1 MPNRPAEQKLM
12 PNPRWSSEASLFE
25 RALDCLPDGVLLI
38 REGRTI
44 VYANQAFARIW
55 NVPEGIIR
63 SKDDS
68 ALLPLVASQVADTA
82 AFVGEVERLYRS
94 PESSEDIVLLKDG
107 RVISRRSVAF
117 EEEGELQTR
126 AWIFTDITEVR
137 QGYVDPLTGLPNR
150 RAYARDYPK
159 SVLAQNDGLL
169 RSVAIMD
176 VDNFKNYNDIY
187 GHAAGDDVLRQI
199 GDILRAGLTRSDD
212 LVFRIG
218 GEEFLFSCRF
228 RKRSDV
234 AAFFEKIR
242 QGIRSSD
249 IAHLGNKPHNMVTA
263 SFGVAVFSGP
273 THPET
278 AFGKADANLYQA
290 KASGR
295 NQVVVDYACVD
306 PKAA

>member
-1 MPNRPAEQKLM
+1 MPNRPAVQKSM
-12 PNPRWSSEASLFE
+12 PNRRRSSEASLFE
-25 RALDCLPDGVLLI
+25 LALDCLPDGVLLI

-55 NVPEGIIR
+55 NVPDGVIR

-68 ALLPLVASQVADTA
+68 ALLPLVASQVVDTA

-94 PESSEDIVLLKDG
+94 SESSEDIVLLKDG

-117 EEEGELQTR
+117 EEEGALHTR

-137 QGYVDPLTGLPNR
+137 QGYVDTVTGLPNR

-159 SVLAQNDGLL
+159 SVLAQDDGLL

-176 VDNFKNYNDIY
+176 VDNFKNYNDTY

-199 GDILRAGLTRSDD
+199 GDILRTCLARSDD

-228 RKRSDV
+228 RKRSDI
-234 AAFFEKIR
+234 ASFFEEIR
-242 QGIRSSD
+242 RCIQSASIE
-249 IAHLGNKPHNMVTA
+249 HLGNIPYNAVTA

-273 THPET
+273 KQPEIV
-278 AFGKADANLYQA
+278 FNKADATLYHA
-290 KASGR
+290 KSSGR
-295 NQVVVDYACVD
+295 NKVIVDYMC
-306 PKAA
+306 

>member
-1 MPNRPAEQKLM
+1 MSARSVTKKSTH
-12 PNPRWSSEASLFE
+12 RGWSSEVSLFE

-38 REGRTI
+38 REGKTI
-44 VYANQAFARIW
+44 VYANQAFAKIW
-55 NVPEGIIR
+55 NIPDGIIK

-68 ALLPLVASQVADTA
+68 ALLPLVASQVVDTA
-82 AFVGEVERLYRS
+82 AFIGEVERLYRS
-94 PESSEDIVLLKDG
+94 PESSEDIVLLKDE

-117 EEEGELQTR
+117 EEEGALHTR

-137 QGYVDPLTGLPNR
+137 QGYIDNVTGLPNR
-150 RAYARDYPK
+150 RAYAREYPK

-199 GDILRAGLTRSDD
+199 GSILRAGLTRSDD

-228 RKRSDV
+228 RKRSDI
-234 AAFFEKIR
+234 AEFFEE
-242 QGIRSSD
+242 IRSS
-249 IAHLGNKPHNMVTA
+249 IQSANIEHLGNAPYKSVTA
-263 SFGVAVFSGP
+263 SFGVAVFSVP
-273 THPET
+273 VQPEI
-278 AFGKADANLYQA
+278 AFSDADSTLYRA
-290 KASGR
+290 KGAGR
-295 NQVVVDYACVD
+295 NRVILNYMS
-306 PKAA
+306 